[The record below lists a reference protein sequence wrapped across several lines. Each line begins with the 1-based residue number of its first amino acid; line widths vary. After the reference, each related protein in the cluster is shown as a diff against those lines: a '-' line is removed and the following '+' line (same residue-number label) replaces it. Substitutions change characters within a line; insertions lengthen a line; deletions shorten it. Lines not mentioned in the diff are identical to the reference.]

1 MPDGYAEL
9 RNCSMLEPFERVLV
23 AIPAYNE
30 QATIAD
36 VVRRV
41 RSSLPEFDLLVINDG
56 SADSTAEI
64 LRSLGVVVATHLC
77 NLGYGRAIQ
86 TAIKYAHQLNYDV
99 LITLDA
105 DGQHHPEQV
114 YRLYRESREA
124 SWDLLIGSRYIETR
138 DYSREPIG
146 RRMGMQLFSVVA
158 KLLTGRAIYDTT
170 SGLKVMRRSIFAPL
184 ARWHFLDCHAEA
196 IVYLLS
202 LGYRVGE
209 SPISVAERTA
219 GHSMYSFASLFQYP
233 VNTGIM
239 AAIAAVEGK
248 LLQRR
253 PSA

>member
-1 MPDGYAEL
+1 
-9 RNCSMLEPFERVLV
+9 MLEPFERVLV

-41 RSSLPEFDLLVINDG
+41 RASLPEFDLLVINDG
-56 SADSTAEI
+56 STDSTSEI
-64 LRSLGVVVATHLC
+64 LHGLGVVVATHLC

-99 LITLDA
+99 LITVDA

-114 YRLYRESREA
+114 HRLYRESRE
-124 SWDLLIGSRYIETR
+124 SGWDLLIGSRYVETR
-138 DYSREPIG
+138 DYSREPTG
-146 RRMGMQLFSVVA
+146 RRIGMQMFSVVV
-158 KLLTGRAIYDTT
+158 KLLTGCAIYDTT
-170 SGLKVMRRSIFAPL
+170 SGLKVMRRSIFVPL
-184 ARWHFLDCHAEA
+184 ARWHFLDFHAEA

-219 GHSMYSFASLFQYP
+219 GQSMYSFASLFQYP

-239 AAIAAVEGK
+239 TAIAAVEGK

-253 PSA
+253 SSA